1 MTADLGL
8 CLSVRQV
15 SDHGPDIE
23 GAIILHP
30 PLLRYH
36 SQWCNI
42 KFIVSGNEVGMKD
55 QEKTKQPLSAAD
67 RQRLFKERQR
77 EAGFRHTSVWI
88 HSETEEEGRQAARD
102 GKPLKPIG
110 TKDPLSW
117 AAGWIS
123 EKSKQ

>member
-1 MTADLGL
+1 MRPYGF
-8 CLSVRQV
+8 
-15 SDHGPDIE
+15 IE
-23 GAIILHP
+23 HMAIIVALGPMVRKCGDFLHLFLVL
-30 PLLRYH
+30 PLTIVH
-36 SQWCNI
+36 CFS
-42 KFIVSGNEVGMKD
+42 IVSGNGGGMAGDDK
-55 QEKTKQPLSAAD
+55 QKQPLSAAE

-77 EAGFRHTSVWI
+77 EAGFRDTTVWI
-88 HSETEEEGRQAARD
+88 HTQTEEEGRQAARD